1 MRRFFIETFGCQM
14 NVADS
19 EKAAAL
25 LRRLG
30 YEWTDDPHQA
40 EIILLNTCSVRE
52 KPEEKVYSRI
62 RQIRSQPSTRR
73 ALVGVMGCVAQM
85 LGRRLLERVPGVD
98 FVLGTQALAELP
110 EIVERIAASGESPR
124 VETRTPNRPEFLEIS
139 PAERRMRHVAYVTIM
154 EGCDK
159 FCTFCIVPFTR
170 GRERSRSPLKILA
183 EVHALAEAGYH
194 EVHLLGQNV
203 NSYGRSERLEDGERL
218 SFPRLLRLLAERS
231 AIPRIKFTTSHPR
244 DFVPEIVRAIEE
256 YPNLCNWIH
265 LPPQSGSDRILALMN
280 RGYTRAEYMR
290 CIEWIRS
297 AKREI
302 AVTGDVIVGFP
313 GETERDFQETLRLIE
328 EVEFDGLYIFK
339 YSPRP
344 GTPAARLSDQVPDEV
359 KTERLRRLDERQRE
373 IQQKR
378 WRRYVGRLVE
388 VLVEGKSAKSELHW
402 SGHTSSNI
410 VVNFEDPRENIEGSL
425 VKVEIT
431 RVNPHSL
438 FGRSL
443 DVLRDGEVPLWN
455 TK

>member
-14 NVADS
+14 NVVDS

-30 YEWTDDPHQA
+30 YEWTDDPQQA
-40 EIILLNTCSVRE
+40 ELILLNTCSVRE

-62 RQIRSQPSTRR
+62 RQIRSRSRR
-73 ALVGVMGCVAQM
+73 VLIGVMGCVAQ
-85 LGRRLLERVPGVD
+85 LYGRRLLERVPGVD
-98 FVLGTQALAELP
+98 FVLGTQALGELP
-110 EIVERIAASGESPR
+110 EILERLQQGHPL
-124 VETRTPNRPEFLEIS
+124 VQTRTPNRPEFLEIS
-139 PAERRMRHVAYVTIM
+139 PAERRLRHVAYVTIM

-183 EVHALAEAGYH
+183 EVRALAEAGYR

-203 NSYGRSERLEDGERL
+203 NSYGLSERLELGQRL
-218 SFPRLLRLLAERS
+218 SFPKLLRLLAE
-231 AIPRIKFTTSHPR
+231 AGGIPRLKFTTSHPR
-244 DFVPEIVRAIEE
+244 DFTPEIVRMIEE
-256 YPNLCNWIH
+256 YPNLCNWVH

-280 RGYTRAEYMR
+280 RGYTRAEYLR
-290 CIEWIRS
+290 RIEWIRS
-297 AKREI
+297 ARREI
-302 AVTGDVIVGFP
+302 AVTGDIIVGFP
-313 GETERDFQETLRLIE
+313 GETERDFQQTMALVE

-359 KTERLRRLDERQRE
+359 KTERLMRLEQRQRE
-373 IQQKR
+373 IQLKR
-378 WRRYVGRLVE
+378 WQRYVGQVVE
-388 VLVEGKSAKSELHW
+388 VLVEGKSAKSEDHW
-402 SGHTSSNI
+402 SGHTSDNI
-410 VVNFEDPRENIEGSL
+410 VVNFEDSRENIEGAL

-443 DVLRDGEVPLWN
+443 EVLR
-455 TK
+455 

>member
-1 MRRFFIETFGCQM
+1 MKRFFIETFGCQM
-14 NVADS
+14 NVVDS

-30 YEWTDDPHQA
+30 YEWSDDPQQA
-40 EIILLNTCSVRE
+40 ELILFNTCSVRE
-52 KPEEKVYSRI
+52 RPEEKVYSRI
-62 RQIRSQPSTRR
+62 RQLRSRSPDV
-73 ALVGVMGCVAQM
+73 LIGVIGCVAQ
-85 LGRRLLERVPGVD
+85 LYGRRLLERVPGVD
-98 FVLGTQALAELP
+98 FVLGTQALGELP
-110 EIVERIAASGESPR
+110 EILERLQQGRPL
-124 VETRTPNRPEFLEIS
+124 VQTRTPNRPEFLEIS
-139 PAERRMRHVAYVTIM
+139 PAERRLRHVAYVTIM

-183 EVHALAEAGYH
+183 EVRALAEAGYR

-203 NSYGRSERLEDGERL
+203 NSYGLSERLELGQRL
-218 SFPRLLRLLAERS
+218 CFPKLLRLLAE
-231 AIPRIKFTTSHPR
+231 AGGIPRLKFTTSHPR
-244 DFVPEIVRAIEE
+244 DFTPEIVRMIEE
-256 YPNLCNWIH
+256 YPNLCNWVH

-280 RGYTRAEYMR
+280 RGYTRTEYLR
-290 CIEWIRS
+290 RIEWIRS

-302 AVTGDVIVGFP
+302 AVTGDIIVGFP
-313 GETERDFQETLRLIE
+313 GETERDFQQTMALIE

-359 KTERLRRLDERQRE
+359 KTERLMRLEQRQRE
-373 IQQKR
+373 IQLKR
-378 WRRYVGRLVE
+378 WQRYVGRVVE
-388 VLVEGKSAKSELHW
+388 VLVEGKSAKSEYHW
-402 SGHTSSNI
+402 SGHTSENI
-410 VVNFEDPRENIEGSL
+410 VVNFEDSRENIEGAL

-443 DVLRDGEVPLWN
+443 EVLR
-455 TK
+455 